1 MVRAALF
8 LFVLCAA
15 AWPVSAAE
23 PVDGRVHVVTI
34 VREVSFGGTTRKTTL
49 AAPALPVDDKGLF
62 LLVGTHQEPSD
73 RDEEAVSVTV
83 RFPGGAESPAEL
95 LGGDEDLRCT
105 LVRLRDAKKAPAPI
119 SLKGAPLKIG
129 DRVHLYSR
137 HGQTLGFA
145 SRRHAADVEATVELP
160 RRLYALAG
168 DVSGW
173 QGSIVATPDH
183 RIVGFLSFVET
194 MPEGRGLSIGIGS
207 VTAVVVPL
215 EAYADLVG
223 DPPNPNAKHEEPRR
237 EKGWL
242 GVNLAPFDK
251 NRELYFGVKENW
263 KGALITGVSEGSPSA
278 KAGIKV
284 FDLLQAIGD
293 LEFDFENSSTA
304 NWNRLLGAVQKLPL
318 RKEMTC
324 RVVRFHEDQPGK
336 FRPEELQLKLTL
348 MPRPL
353 DFDDAPE
360 TEIEDLGF
368 KFKPLTRDVLTRLG
382 LPRTHGGVVVTGLT
396 NGLPAALS
404 GLRNSDIVLAFDDE
418 PVKGAGSMLRLLDG
432 ARKAK
437 KPKLSFFVR
446 RGTKTRFVF
455 VRTNW

>member
-1 MVRAALF
+1 MTRAAL
-8 LFVLCAA
+8 LSLALLAA
-15 AWPVSAAE
+15 TSSVSAAE
-23 PVDGRVHVVTI
+23 PVDGRVCVVTI
-34 VREVSFGGTTRKTTL
+34 VREASFGGRTRKTTL

-73 RDEEAVSVTV
+73 RDEEATTVTV
-83 RFPGGAESPAEL
+83 RLPGGADAAADL

-105 LVRLRDAKKAPAPI
+105 LVRLRDPKKAPAPVA
-119 SLKGAPLKIG
+119 LKGAPLKIG
-129 DRVHLYSR
+129 DRVNLYSR

-145 SRRHAADVEATVELP
+145 SRRLAADVEAAVELP

-173 QGSIVATPDH
+173 QGSIVATQDH
-183 RIVGFLSFVET
+183 RIVGFLSVVET
-194 MPEGRGLSIGIGS
+194 MPDGNGLFIGIGS
-207 VTAVVVPL
+207 VTAVIVPL
-215 EAYADLVG
+215 EAYADLVR
-223 DPPNPNAKHEEPRR
+223 DPPTPKATEEPRK

-251 NRELYFGVKENW
+251 NRELYFGVKDDW

-284 FDLLQAIGD
+284 FDLLQTIGD
-293 LEFDFENSSTA
+293 LEFDFENSTTA
-304 NWNRLLGAVQKLPL
+304 NWNRLLKAVQRLPL
-318 RKEMTC
+318 REEMTC

-360 TEIEDLGF
+360 TEVEDLGF
-368 KFKPLTRDVLTRLG
+368 KFKPLTQDVLTRLG
-382 LPRTHGGVVVTGLT
+382 LPRGYGGVVVTGMT

-404 GLRNSDIVLAFDDE
+404 GLRSSDIVLALDDE

-432 ARKAK
+432 LRKAK
-437 KPKLSFFVR
+437 KPRVSFFVR
-446 RGTKTRFVF
+446 RGTQTRFVF